1 MKAVLS
7 SSSSS
12 ESIDDTQGDLDGDGV
27 LNIAQYNAGIDLR
40 AKRRSRADLILAA
53 YGVFAM
59 VMFLGSEAF
68 GDSSRTDGLLRVEN
82 LAQPE
87 DVRHFYDA
95 LKRGDLEAFS
105 SVVLAPGKPVD
116 SVFFPRSF
124 LERCLG
130 ADEWTYLS
138 RVGVVVESK
147 SMGPTLLTVVH
158 STYIKPAEPYLKHF
172 RPGNWVNL
180 NRVDAWVKIGNEWK
194 VIPQEL
200 LEGRLLVDFDE
211 LTKVSDFR
219 LWEQGDLEKL
229 LSDLKEVQLK
239 SAAGEF

>member
-1 MKAVLS
+1 MKAVSS

-53 YGVFAM
+53 YGVFAI
-59 VMFLGSEAF
+59 VMFFGSEAF
-68 GDSSRTDGLLRVEN
+68 GDSSRTDGVLRVEN

-95 LKRGDLEAFS
+95 LKRGDLETFS

-130 ADEWTYLS
+130 ADEWTFLS
-138 RVGVVVESK
+138 KVGVVVESK

-158 STYIKPAEPYLKHF
+158 STYVKPPEPYLKHF

-180 NRVDAWVKIGNEWK
+180 NRVDAWIKVGDEWK
-194 VIPQEL
+194 VIPQEMLSGRVL
-200 LEGRLLVDFDE
+200 LNFDE
-211 LTKVSDFR
+211 LTKITDFR

-229 LSDLKEVQLK
+229 LAEVKEEQLRR
-239 SAAGEF
+239 AAGDF